1 MDRLVTIKSCR
12 YGMEIYLDPEVSFEI
27 LLEHIRDKF
36 RSSARFFQGAQVA
49 VSFLGRRLNYT
60 EEQAVLSLIS
70 ETTELDIVC
79 VIDEDREHELR
90 YKRIVEKTLS
100 DIPLR
105 DGQFYRGTLGKRQV
119 IESDTSIVILGN
131 VESGASVIA
140 RGSIVIIGALYGNAH
155 AGAAGD
161 PGAYVAALSMRPKSL
176 RIGDMEVRPQVFSQD
191 SIYTHGPRIAAINGT
206 RIDLGPLVEQPE
218 ERHP

>member
-27 LLEHIRDKF
+27 LLEHIRNKF

-49 VSFLGRRLNYT
+49 VAFLGRRLNYT
-60 EEQAVLSLIS
+60 EEQAVLNLIS

-79 VIDEDREHELR
+79 VIDQDREHEMT

-100 DIPLR
+100 DMPLR

-131 VESGASVIA
+131 VEPGASVIA
-140 RGSIVIIGALYGNAH
+140 KGSIVIIGTLYGSAH

-161 PGAYVAALSMRPKSL
+161 SGAYIAALSMRPRVL
-176 RIGDMEVRPQVFSQD
+176 RIGDVEAGPQIFCRN
-191 SIYTHGPRIAAINGT
+191 SIYVHGPKIAAIDGK
-206 RIDLGPLVEQPE
+206 RIYLDPLVE
-218 ERHP
+218 

>member
-27 LLEHIRDKF
+27 LLEHIRNKF
-36 RSSARFFQGAQVA
+36 RNSARFFRGAQVA
-49 VSFLGRRLNYT
+49 VAFLGRRLNYT
-60 EEQAVLSLIS
+60 EEQAVLNLIS

-79 VIDEDREHELR
+79 VIDQDREHELT

-131 VESGASVIA
+131 VEPGASVIA
-140 RGSIVIIGALYGNAH
+140 KGSIVIIGTLYGSAH

-161 PGAYVAALSMRPKSL
+161 SGAYIAALSMRPRVL
-176 RIGDMEVRPQVFSQD
+176 RIGDVEARVQIFSQN
-191 SIYTHGPRIAAINGT
+191 SNYVQGPKIAAIDGR
-206 RIDLGPLVEQPE
+206 RIYLDSLVD
-218 ERHP
+218 

>member
-12 YGMEIYLDPEVSFEI
+12 YGVEIYLDPEASFEV
-27 LLEHIRDKF
+27 LLEHIREKF
-36 RSSARFFQGAQVA
+36 CSSARFFEGAQVA

-70 ETTELDIVC
+70 ETAKMDIVC
-79 VIDEDREHELR
+79 VIDQDREHELAYR
-90 YKRIVEKTLS
+90 RIVEKTLS
-100 DIPLR
+100 DIPVK

-131 VESGASVIA
+131 VEPGASVIA
-140 RGSIVIIGALYGNAH
+140 KGNIVVIGALCGSAH

-161 PGAYVAALSMRPKSL
+161 TNACIAALSMRPKSL
-176 RIGDMEVRPQVFSQD
+176 RIGDVETPGPAVCREGFCG
-191 SIYTHGPRIAAINGT
+191 HGPKIAAMDGRN
-206 RIDLGPLVEQPE
+206 RIYLDPLVG
-218 ERHP
+218 

>member
-12 YGMEIYLDPEVSFEI
+12 HGMEIYLDPEVSFDI
-27 LLEHIRDKF
+27 LLEHIRNKF
-36 RSSARFFQGAQVA
+36 CGSARFFQGARVA
-49 VSFLGRRLNYT
+49 VAFLGRRLNYT

-70 ETTELDIVC
+70 ETAKLDIVC
-79 VIDEDREHELR
+79 VIDRDREHEIT
-90 YKRIVEKTLS
+90 YQRIVEKALS

-131 VESGASVIA
+131 VEAGASVIA
-140 RGSIVIIGALYGNAH
+140 KGSIVVIGTLCGSVH

-161 PGAYVAALSMRPKSL
+161 PGAYIAALSMRPRSL
-176 RIGDMEVRPQVFSQD
+176 RIGDVEVRRQVFYQNN
-191 SIYTHGPRIAAINGT
+191 IFVNGPKIAAIDGT
-206 RIDLGPLVEQPE
+206 RIYLDPLVE
-218 ERHP
+218 

>member
-12 YGMEIYLDPEVSFEI
+12 YGMEIYLDPDVSFDI

-36 RSSARFFQGAQVA
+36 RGSARFFQRAQVA
-49 VSFLGRRLNYT
+49 VTFCGRRMNYT

-79 VIDEDREHELR
+79 VIDQDREHELT

-100 DIPLR
+100 DIQFR

-131 VESGASVIA
+131 VETGASVIA
-140 RGSIVIIGALYGNAH
+140 KGSIVIIGTLCGSAH
-155 AGAAGD
+155 AGASGD
-161 PGAYVAALSMRPKSL
+161 PGAYVVALSMQPRSL
-176 RIGDMEVRPQVFSQD
+176 RIGDMEVRSQVFCQNGLY
-191 SIYTHGPRIAAINGT
+191 IQGPKIAAVDGA
-206 RIDLGPLVEQPE
+206 RIYLDPLVE
-218 ERHP
+218 